1 MTTNL
6 AFQSANRLAARIRE
20 GSLSPITVVDTFL
33 DRIEEIDGEVN
44 AYTTIRADAARQEA
58 REAAQ
63 AVEEGESLGP
73 LHGVPVAVKDLIYVR
88 GTRTTFGSPMYKE
101 FVSEDDDIVV
111 QRLREA
117 GAIVL
122 GKTNMPEFGRK
133 TVTDS
138 SISGRTNN
146 PWELSRT
153 VGGSSGGSAAA
164 VAAGLAPLAL
174 RTDAAGSIRIPASA
188 CGVFGLL
195 PDVGRVPAGSIPIGF
210 ASDGL
215 PVGLQVIAPRRS
227 NKEAIRACA
236 AIENVVQRDN
246 LSTKS
251 YTRTMNWN
259 KPATLEKV
267 YHERAT

>member
-1 MTTNL
+1 MITNL

-44 AYTTIRADAARQEA
+44 AYTTVWADAARQEA
-58 REAAQ
+58 
-63 AVEEGESLGP
+63 
-73 LHGVPVAVKDLIYVR
+73 
-88 GTRTTFGSPMYKE
+88 
-101 FVSEDDDIVV
+101 
-111 QRLREA
+111 REA

-122 GKTNMPEFGRK
+122 GKTNTPEFGRK

-138 SISGRTNN
+138 PISGQTNN
-146 PWELSRT
+146 PWELSRI

-174 RTDAAGSIRIPASA
+174 RTDAAGSIRIPAST

-215 PVGLQVIAPRRS
+215 PVGLQVIAPQRS
-227 NKEAIRACA
+227 NKEVIRACA
-236 AIENVVQRDN
+236 AIGNVVQRDD
-246 LSTKS
+246 LSTKL
-251 YTRTMNWN
+251 YTKTMNWN